1 MENKLWTLLGFL
13 YLTSEIRSLPRT
25 EETANPIQNIEP
37 FKISTQKSDDQT
49 VKYVTIKYNE
59 DWNTLQPKE
68 DSEKQDTNKVLQ
80 SGSETDTGKEVA
92 ARNEPL
98 DEIIKD
104 TKNNASNAL
113 VEKEQSSFSKNDNEV
128 KETKDDKVKRVKEI
142 LEIDEATKDGEEL
155 FEEDFAGDPN
165 LTHQAFIP
173 LSPSIQEEDLLKF
186 LASED
191 IKATPNSYQR
201 FQLASP
207 VQDVDVVKTTES
219 NAGGSKSEDDIALK
233 RRQEGNLKM
242 DFLRL

>member
-13 YLTSEIRSLPRT
+13 YLTSEISSLPRT
-25 EETANPIQNIEP
+25 EETANPIQNIAP

-49 VKYVTIKYNE
+49 VKYVTIKYDE
-59 DWNTLQPKE
+59 DWNTLQPKVE
-68 DSEKQDTNKVLQ
+68 SEKQGTNKVLQ
-80 SGSETDTGKEVA
+80 SGSETDTGNEVA

-98 DEIIKD
+98 DETIED

-113 VEKEQSSFSKNDNEV
+113 VAKEKSSKNDNEV
-128 KETKDDKVKRVKEI
+128 KQTKDDKVKRVKEI
-142 LEIDEATKDGEEL
+142 LEIDEATKYGEEL
-155 FEEDFAGDPN
+155 FEEDFAGVPN
-165 LTHQAFIP
+165 LTNQAFIP

-233 RRQEGNLKM
+233 RRQEGNLKT